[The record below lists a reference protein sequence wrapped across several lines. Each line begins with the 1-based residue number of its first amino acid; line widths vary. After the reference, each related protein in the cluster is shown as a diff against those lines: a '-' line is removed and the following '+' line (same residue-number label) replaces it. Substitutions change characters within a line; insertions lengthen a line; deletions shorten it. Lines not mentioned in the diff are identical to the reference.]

1 MSGFVQV
8 PVECVFDRFASA
20 RFRASHPRD
29 RESTLGE
36 VPPPSA
42 MASPSCRYHTHAE
55 EAAGG
60 SSSEPDRRRRVIE
73 LEDSAAEGSAELHM
87 LTVAALS
94 EEERAQAEASK
105 LPLALAHALH
115 RKAVS
120 LRYDSYQDPETGLM
134 CFTRR
139 KLAQFDCCGNGCRHC
154 PHNHINVPKTAA
166 DVEARWGWRLRS
178 TLFDW

>member
-1 MSGFVQV
+1 M
-8 PVECVFDRFASA
+8 
-20 RFRASHPRD
+20 
-29 RESTLGE
+29 
-36 VPPPSA
+36 
-42 MASPSCRYHTHAE
+42 
-55 EAAGG
+55 
-60 SSSEPDRRRRVIE
+60 
-73 LEDSAAEGSAELHM
+73 HM